1 MLHSKQLMAFMAV
14 AEELHFGRAA
24 KRLHMTQPPLSQQ
37 VRLFEERVGV
47 PLIERSTRTVRL
59 TAAGITMRDAMQ
71 HVIADGETAL
81 AAVRRIGAG
90 ETGLLR
96 VGFTPTAA
104 YRLVPAAVG
113 DYRASHPEV
122 ELSMVEAD
130 TGRLRALLVQD
141 RLDVAVLRYSQDSQ
155 DDNLHLEPIDNEPLV
170 VALSVQHEWVSR
182 RSIPIAD
189 LTTQPLIG
197 FAHQTSAYFH
207 LLLASLFASNGLVPH
222 YVMES
227 VLPTLLG
234 LVQAGIGAAVVP
246 ASVSELRPGG
256 VKYLPLK
263 ARHTVS
269 STLYLAYRQDTT
281 NPAVPA
287 LCDALKRAGTAAIAT
302 PIATPSKSEINP
314 KPKDF

>member
-1 MLHSKQLMAFMAV
+1 MMLYSRQLMAFMAV

-59 TAAGITMRDAMQ
+59 TAAGIAMRDAMH
-71 HVIADGETAL
+71 HVMADGDAAL
-81 AAVRRIGAG
+81 AAVRRIGSG
-90 ETGLLR
+90 ETGWLR

-104 YRLVPAAVG
+104 YRLVPRAVG

-155 DDNLHLEPIDNEPLV
+155 DDNLHLEPIDSEPLV
-170 VALSVQHEWVSR
+170 VAVPVGHAWVSR
-182 RSIPIAD
+182 RSIPIGD

-207 LLLASLFASNGLVPH
+207 LLLASLFAKNGVVPH

-234 LVQAGIGAAVVP
+234 LVQAGIGVAVVP

-256 VKYLPLK
+256 VRYLALK
-263 ARHTVS
+263 ARYTVS
-269 STLYLAYRQDTT
+269 STLYLAYRKDFA

-287 LCDALKRAGTAAIAT
+287 LCEALRRTGTGESDR
-302 PIATPSKSEINP
+302 PQVRL
-314 KPKDF
+314 

>member
-1 MLHSKQLMAFMAV
+1 MALYSKQLTAFMAV

-47 PLIERSTRTVRL
+47 TLIERSTRTVRL
-59 TAAGITMRDAMQ
+59 TPAGVSMRDAMQ
-71 HVIADGETAL
+71 RVIADGDAAL
-81 AAVRRIGAG
+81 AAVRRLGLG

-113 DYRASHPEV
+113 DYRQSHPEV

-130 TGRLRALLVQD
+130 TGRLRDLLLQD
-141 RLDVAVLRYSQDSQ
+141 RLDVAVLRHSQDSQ
-155 DDNLHLEPIDNEPLV
+155 DDTLHLEPIDSEPLV
-170 VALSVQHEWVSR
+170 VALPLHHAWVTR
-182 RSIPIAD
+182 QSIPIGE

-197 FAHQTSAYFH
+197 FAYQTSAYFH
-207 LLLASLFASNGLVPH
+207 LLLASLFERNGLVPH

-256 VKYLPLK
+256 VKYLPLE
-263 ARHTVS
+263 ARHTLR
-269 STLYLAYRQDTT
+269 STLYLAFRKDTA
-281 NPAVPA
+281 NAAVPA
-287 LCDALKRAGTAAIAT
+287 LCDVLRRVGTVAHET
-302 PIATPSKSEINP
+302 
-314 KPKDF
+314 